1 MSGICIE
8 KIHHKDCG
16 DHLVQVFQDDDGKY
30 TGYCYALSKYIDNP
44 YADKKEGY
52 APKIKK
58 KTPEEIQEE
67 LDEIGEYQILALP
80 DRKLKKQY
88 LEYFG
93 VRIGVSEEDG
103 VTPKLHYY
111 PYYKK
116 GKLVAYKA
124 RIIEN
129 KRMFSIGNQKDV
141 ELFGWEQA
149 LQAGGKRLY
158 VVEGELDAVALL
170 QICKEANAGTKYADL
185 NPAVVSVPHGA
196 SGAAKDLAKFL
207 PIIHREF
214 KEIVLCFDNDKAG
227 QNAIE
232 EILRIIPDALVAELP
247 SKDANQCIVDGKSKQ
262 AYNALQF
269 KAAKPKN
276 TRLVSVSS
284 IIEEARKEVPWG
296 YSYPYKGLTELTRG
310 RRFGETYYFGA
321 GVKMGKSELLNDLV
335 AWDIKEHGW
344 KVFVVKPEES
354 NKRTLQGVVGKLVN
368 RVFHDPAVP
377 FDYDAFD
384 RGVGLLKD
392 NLVMLNLYQE
402 LEWGN
407 LKTDIRTAA
416 QEGCKSVYIDPIT
429 VLSDGI
435 PAADANTLLQKMA
448 RDLSIMA
455 ADLQI
460 IVHIFCHLKAH
471 EGNIAQDKREKH
483 YRNGEYIGL
492 GNCPHEFGGDIFSGQ
507 FAGSRAMMRSCNSM
521 IGILGNKDPD
531 LPKEIKNMRTLVLLE
546 DRMTGN
552 SGKVKLFWNSDN
564 GSFTEIP

>member
-1 MSGICIE
+1 MAGQCIE
-8 KIHHKDCG
+8 KIYHKDCG
-16 DHLVQVFQDDDGKY
+16 DHLVQVFQDEDGKY
-30 TGYCYALSKYIDNP
+30 TGYCYPLSKYISDP
-44 YADKKEGY
+44 YEDQPKGY
-52 APKIKK
+52 IPKVKR

-67 LDEIGEYQILALP
+67 INQIAGYKTLALP

-88 LEYFG
+88 LEYFDIK
-93 VRIGVSEEDG
+93 IGVSEEDG

-111 PYYKK
+111 PYYDK
-116 GKLVAYKA
+116 GKLVAYKV

-129 KRMFSIGNQKDV
+129 KRMFSVGDQKDV
-141 ELFGWEQA
+141 DLFGWEQA
-149 LQAGGKRLY
+149 LQTGGKRLFI
-158 VVEGELDAVALL
+158 VEGELDAVSLF
-170 QICKEANAGTKYADL
+170 QICKEANAGNQYADL
-185 NPAVVSVPHGA
+185 NPAVVSVAHGA
-196 SGAAKDLAKFL
+196 AGAAKDIAKFA
-207 PIIHREF
+207 PVMQREF
-214 KEIVLCFDNDKAG
+214 KEIVLCFDNDEAG
-227 QNAIE
+227 QNAVE
-232 EILRIIPDALVAELP
+232 EILKILPDALVAVLP
-247 SKDANQCIVDGKSKQ
+247 SKDANQCILDGKSKQ
-262 AYNALQF
+262 AWTALQF

-276 TRLVSVSS
+276 TRLITASSV
-284 IIEEARKEVPWG
+284 IEDARKEVPWG
-296 YSYPYKGLTELTRG
+296 YSYPYKALTNLTRG

-354 NKRTLQGVVGKLVN
+354 NKRTLQGIVGKLVN

-384 RGVGLLKD
+384 KGIALLGD

-402 LEWGN
+402 LAWEN
-407 LKTDIRTAA
+407 LKVDIRAA
-416 QEGCKSVYIDPIT
+416 VQDGCKSIYIDPIT

-435 PAADANTLLQKMA
+435 NAADANTLLQKMA
-448 RDLSIMA
+448 RELSIMA
-455 ADLQI
+455 ADLQV

-471 EGNIAQDKREKH
+471 DGNISQEKREKH
-483 YRNGEYIGL
+483 YKNGEYIGL
-492 GNCPHEFGGDIFSGQ
+492 GNCPHEFGGDIFSSQ

-552 SGKVKLFWNSDN
+552 SGKVRLFWDESTGAFN
-564 GSFTEIP
+564 EIG